1 MIVRK
6 RGNTLERWE
15 VELIKAMTSDG
26 RWPNDQDILA
36 YFTRPTRSINH
47 RAIAE
52 VRTGKKHAAVK
63 AASTDALEG
72 FLASWPE
79 VDAETGLSLRGDEL
93 LIKAREA
100 MIAAVHTFNS
110 AGLTFRAE
118 LFIVTAVIAW
128 TYLLHAWF
136 KREGID
142 YRHTKNQD
150 GEKVVIKTPRGAE
163 KFWELGQ
170 CLKQARCPIEQGT
183 KDNLAFLLK
192 LRHEIEHRSTNRI
205 ADTVSAKLQA
215 CCINFN
221 DAIKALFGAQYAL
234 ERRLPIALQF
244 VTFSPDQ
251 RSILKRAAGL
261 PRNVETMMKGFER
274 HLTPEQ
280 QADPRYAFRVFMV
293 NKIVNRAPSADLA
306 VEIVPPGSEIS
317 EKFSIALKEVEK
329 KKYLP
334 REIVNQ
340 IKTEGWNRFT
350 MNSHTELWKRLDAKD
365 PAKGYGAV
373 AVGKTWCWYETW
385 LNRVREECK
394 QHPDRYRTT
403 PVAPLPAD
411 MESIENTT

>member
-1 MIVRK
+1 VPVRK
-6 RGNTLERWE
+6 RGNKLERWE
-15 VELIKAMTSDG
+15 IALIKAMIFDG

-52 VRTGKKHAAVK
+52 IRTGKKHTAVK
-63 AASTDALEG
+63 AATADDLEA

-79 VDAETGLSLRGDEL
+79 IDVETGLSLRGDEL

-142 YRHTKNQD
+142 YRHTKNQN
-150 GEKVVIKTPRGAE
+150 GQKVVVKTPSGAD

-170 CLKQARCPIEQGT
+170 CLKHLRCPVEQGA
-183 KDNLAFLLK
+183 KDNLAFLLE

-205 ADTVSAKLQA
+205 DDAVSAKLQA

-221 DAIKALFGAQYAL
+221 DAIKQLFGAQYAL

-251 RSILKRAAGL
+251 RAILKKASSL
-261 PRNVETMMKGFER
+261 PRNVEAMMDGFEGR
-274 HLTPEQ
+274 LTPEQ
-280 QADPRYAFRVFMV
+280 QTDPRYAFRVFMV
-293 NKIVNRAPSADLA
+293 GRTANRAPSADLA
-306 VEIVPPGSEIS
+306 VEIVPPGSEVA
-317 EKFSIALKEVEK
+317 EKFNIALKEVEK

-334 REIVNQ
+334 SEIVNQ
-340 IKTEGWNRFT
+340 MKAEGWNRFT
-350 MNSHTELWKRLDAKD
+350 MDSHTKLWKKLDAKN
-365 PAKGYGAV
+365 PTKGYGAI
-373 AVGKTWCWYETW
+373 AVGKTWCWYDTW
-385 LNRVREECK
+385 LNRVREECE
-394 QHPDRYRTT
+394 QHPDRYRTD
-403 PVAPLPAD
+403 PA
-411 MESIENTT
+411 MET

>member
-1 MIVRK
+1 MTVRR
-6 RGNTLERWE
+6 RGNKLERWE
-15 VELIKAMTSDG
+15 IALIKAMIADD

-52 VRTGKKHAAVK
+52 IRTGKKHTAVTASAA
-63 AASTDALEG
+63 DDLEG

-79 VDAETGLSLRGDEL
+79 IDAETGLSLRDDEL

-110 AGLTFRAE
+110 GGLTFRAE
-118 LFIVTAVIAW
+118 LFIVTAIIAW

-142 YRHTKNQD
+142 YRHTKNQN
-150 GEKVVIKTPRGAE
+150 GQKVVIKTPSGAE

-170 CLKQARCPIEQGT
+170 CLKHARCPIEQGT
-183 KDNLAFLLK
+183 KDNLAFLLE

-205 ADTVSAKLQA
+205 DDAVSAKLQA

-251 RSILKRAAGL
+251 RSILKMTGGL
-261 PRNVETMMKGFER
+261 PRNVETMMDGFER

-293 NKIVNRAPSADLA
+293 NKTA
-306 VEIVPPGSEIS
+306 
-317 EKFSIALKEVEK
+317 
-329 KKYLP
+329 
-334 REIVNQ
+334 
-340 IKTEGWNRFT
+340 
-350 MNSHTELWKRLDAKD
+350 KRRS
-365 PAKGYGAV
+365 GG
-373 AVGKTWCWYETW
+373 
-385 LNRVREECK
+385 
-394 QHPDRYRTT
+394 
-403 PVAPLPAD
+403 
-411 MESIENTT
+411 